1 MQNKKSIYIA
11 VFAVISIIFLLH
23 LLPNIYLKLGVN
35 EIGKQNYIKAYTY
48 LTQAYKIAPN
58 NKDIRYNYVIALS
71 NLAPSIRVQKE
82 LFDISNSKEK
92 DSAQSLANIRLNQ
105 LRNFFVRDMTD
116 NYIEQAANEIGVIR
130 WDISSFPLKI
140 YIDNSNV
147 NVPDYYKVEIFKALK
162 LWAQLTNFIKFEVLD
177 NIKDSN
183 IIIKISPLPNNVCEG
198 KTCKY
203 VVGITEPEIS
213 NGILNKMN
221 ITLYE
226 KDPYGNYFSDREI
239 FNTILHEMG
248 HALGIMGHS
257 YNPNDTMYASVKES
271 YVHSY
276 MGEFQYLTVADK
288 NTMLLLYRLLPDISN
303 IPINKIK
310 KSGLIYPPLLM
321 GNEEQLTDKKIKE
334 AKNYIKNAPNLPSGY
349 IDLASAYARKGD
361 YTLALKTLEKGI
373 TVATRNED
381 KYIIY
386 YNSALICINNKDWKK
401 ARYYIN
407 YARLIENNPELGKL
421 ENMIKN

>member
-1 MQNKKSIYIA
+1 
-11 VFAVISIIFLLH
+11 
-23 LLPNIYLKLGVN
+23 
-35 EIGKQNYIKAYTY
+35 
-48 LTQAYKIAPN
+48 
-58 NKDIRYNYVIALS
+58 
-71 NLAPSIRVQKE
+71 
-82 LFDISNSKEK
+82 
-92 DSAQSLANIRLNQ
+92 
-105 LRNFFVRDMTD
+105 
-116 NYIEQAANEIGVIR
+116 
-130 WDISSFPLKI
+130 
-140 YIDNSNV
+140 
-147 NVPDYYKVEIFKALK
+147 
-162 LWAQLTNFIKFEVLD
+162 
-177 NIKDSN
+177 
-183 IIIKISPLPNNVCEG
+183 
-198 KTCKY
+198 
-203 VVGITEPEIS
+203 
-213 NGILNKMN
+213 LNKMN

-257 YNPNDTMYASVKES
+257 YNSNDTMYASVKES